1 MSADDDPAENRMNL
15 KTAGLSLALLIPTV
29 CYAGHGIHLDASSDA
44 AANRSFQRMVN
55 SLDGKRKDELL
66 AAVVQLNK
74 ADAGGAGEAPA
85 KPSVV
90 RIKDK
95 IAGLT
100 AEEIIDLA
108 HRSESGT
115 PAADPA
121 HP

>member
-1 MSADDDPAENRMNL
+1 MNL
-15 KTAGLSLALLIPTV
+15 KTVGLALALLVPGL

-44 AANRSFQRMVN
+44 AAARSFQRMVN
-55 SLDGKRKDELL
+55 SLDGKRKDDLL
-66 AAVVQLNK
+66 AAVAQLDK
-74 ADAGGAGEAPA
+74 AEGGASGAA
-85 KPSVV
+85 SSKPPVV

-108 HRSESGT
+108 HRNEAGT
-115 PAADPA
+115 ATDPG